1 MLRKGDLSLTSPHWC
16 CWASLAHANSRGIEY
31 NNPFD
36 VMGGGRTSA
45 EDFGV
50 GSKHAIWWISDS
62 KIAFIDAEVTP
73 APAAP
78 ALNAYCCMSVGRPLP
93 SQDTSPI
100 YTSVT
105 LAAFDVP
112 TVHPN
117 GATMLGAQVSFG
129 AAASDVMYLSM
140 RSQQSLAIA
149 HQVRLLLLPSLSLS
163 L

>member
-1 MLRKGDLSLTSPHWC
+1 MLRKGDLSLTSPHCWC

-62 KIAFIDAEVTP
+62 KIAFIDAEAKSLRQQQHLHSTLT
-73 APAAP
+73 AAC
-78 ALNAYCCMSVGRPLP
+78 LL
-93 SQDTSPI
+93 SQDTSSI

-117 GATMLGAQVSFG
+117 GATMLGAQVRFG
-129 AAASDVMYLSM
+129 AAAADVMYLSM

-149 HQVRLLLLPSLSLS
+149 HQVRLLVLPSLSLS